1 MIALNNTI
9 INHKYF
15 SDGALDIKI
24 DYDLLKQGETN
35 IIEWRFDNNEEL
47 IIVYYL
53 AKHLRTKGI
62 REVELHMPYIPNAR
76 KDRAQQNNHVFSLK
90 YFSEIINSLDF
101 KRVVVLDPHSIV
113 SEALIDRIVA
123 ITPEKYIQA
132 ALDKLDDIEIM
143 FYPDEGAV
151 KRYASKTDRAY
162 IYGMKTRDEITREIK
177 SLKIEGDVEKIQ
189 GNNILM
195 VDDICSSGN
204 TLNIAAKKLKELGAK
219 DIYVY
224 VSHCEDTVLNS
235 DLLNTIAKLYTTN
248 SILRAEHPKIEV
260 IANAEFII

>member
-1 MIALNNTI
+1 MISLNKTT

-24 DYDLLKQGETN
+24 DFELLKQGETN

-53 AKHLRTKGI
+53 AKHLHTKGI
-62 REVELHMPYIPNAR
+62 NDVDLYMPYIPNAR

-90 YFSEIINSLDF
+90 YFSEIINSLNF
-101 KRVVVLDPHSIV
+101 RRVVVLDPHSIV
-113 SEALIDRIVA
+113 SEALIDRIVV

-132 ALDKLDDIEIM
+132 VLDKLDDSTIM

-151 KRYASKTDRAY
+151 KRYADKTDREF
-162 IYGMKTRDEITREIK
+162 IYGMKSRDKTTRVIK
-177 SLKIEGDVEKIQ
+177 SLQIEGDINLIKDRD
-189 GNNILM
+189 ILM

-204 TLNIAAKKLKELGAK
+204 TLNTAAKLLKELGAK

-224 VSHCEDTVLNS
+224 VSHCEDTVIKS
-235 DLLNTIAKLYTTN
+235 DLLNIITKLYTTD
-248 SILRAEHPKIEV
+248 SIIRTEHPKIEIV
-260 IANAEFII
+260 AGC